1 MKIIVFG
8 STGGTGRLIVDAAVR
23 RGHEVTAFARQ
34 AAVLSAQEGLTGV
47 VEGDGRDQDAV
58 ERAVVGQQAV
68 IMSVRGNDGESD
80 VAAGIAR
87 AVTTAM
93 SMHGVSR
100 LVATS
105 AYGLIATRPYVLA
118 SLVRRVFRNGF
129 ADQRNA
135 DDLIAATALAWTIVR
150 ATRLTTGPAKRP
162 PRQSTEL
169 FTQGPYSVA
178 RIAYATALVD
188 LAEGDSHTHRIVN
201 ITG

>member
-1 MKIIVFG
+1 MKIVVFG
-8 STGGTGRLIVDAAVR
+8 STGGNGQLVLDAATR
-23 RGHEVTAFARQ
+23 RGHEVTAFARR
-34 AAVLSAQEGLTGV
+34 AAVLSAQEGLAGV

-58 ERAVVGQQAV
+58 ESAIAGQQAV
-68 IMSVRGNDGESD
+68 IMSVRGNGEGD

-93 SMHGVSR
+93 SSRGVSR

-105 AYGLIATRPYVLA
+105 AYGLVATRPYVLA
-118 SLVRRVFRNGF
+118 SLVRRVFRTVF
-129 ADQRNA
+129 ADQLNA
-135 DDLIAATALAWTIVR
+135 DKVIQATALDWTILR
-150 ATRLTTGPAKRP
+150 ATRLTAGRARRL

-178 RIAYATALVD
+178 RIAYATALLD
-188 LAEGDSHTHRIVN
+188 LAEGDRHTRQVVN